1 MFSKKKDSHINI
13 YEAHADELL
22 HDLLGTK
29 RDRLMAKTR
38 EIITRKA
45 VIDLYPDG
53 PDRNTAIKE
62 CEAAKHSLLC
72 AIGAYDISRMEYN
85 DYIKQNAE
93 RFNNPRRP
101 WTTTSHD
108 FIAIAYENYFKN
120 RG

>member
-13 YEAHADELL
+13 YKAHADELFY
-22 HDLLGTK
+22 DLRVE
-29 RDRLMAKTR
+29 RDRLMTKTR
-38 EIITRKA
+38 EVITRKA

-53 PDRNTAIKE
+53 PDRNAAIKE

-72 AIGAYDISRMEYN
+72 AIGAYDTSCMEYN

-93 RFNNPRRP
+93 RLNSTRRL

-108 FIAIAYENYFKN
+108 IIAIAYENYFKN
-120 RG
+120 RA